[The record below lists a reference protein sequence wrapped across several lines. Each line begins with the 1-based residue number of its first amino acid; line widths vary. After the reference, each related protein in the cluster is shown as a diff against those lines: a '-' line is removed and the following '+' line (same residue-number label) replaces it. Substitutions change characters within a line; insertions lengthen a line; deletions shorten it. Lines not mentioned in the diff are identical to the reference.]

1 METTTNSHFR
11 KCLKS
16 FLDKVITNNSP
27 LLVTRPNNMD
37 VVVMSRTDYNSMQET
52 FYLMKSPKNAA
63 RLLKGINE
71 YEKG

>member
-1 METTTNSHFR
+1 METTTYTKFKQH
-11 KCLKS
+11 LKS
-16 FLDKVITNNSP
+16 FLDKVITNDSP
-27 LLVTRPNNMD
+27 LLVTCPNNMD